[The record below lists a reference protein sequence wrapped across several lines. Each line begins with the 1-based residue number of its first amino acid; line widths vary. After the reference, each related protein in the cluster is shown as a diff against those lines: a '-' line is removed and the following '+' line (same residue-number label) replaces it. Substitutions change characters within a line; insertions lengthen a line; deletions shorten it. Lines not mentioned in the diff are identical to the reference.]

1 MSCYQYE
8 ENISALVNLR
18 TQVPDGDDLIRMI
31 SGLLRRQ
38 WLKATTPRAPLQAWT
53 SSRRGNAQLGSTIL
67 RVTREPV
74 DAGRCHHHSHHL
86 AVTVIIVIIIIVI
99 NLILRQMSDKGTWL
113 WVQGVLMLIIILV
126 TILEIF
132 PVNKKHIVIISW
144 KCLHPPTRRRLQQ
157 SIYCK

>member
-1 MSCYQYE
+1 M
-8 ENISALVNLR
+8 
-18 TQVPDGDDLIRMI
+18 
-31 SGLLRRQ
+31 
-38 WLKATTPRAPLQAWT
+38 
-53 SSRRGNAQLGSTIL
+53 
-67 RVTREPV
+67 TREPV

-132 PVNKKHIVIISW
+132 PVNKKHIVIIS
-144 KCLHPPTRRRLQQ
+144 
-157 SIYCK
+157 